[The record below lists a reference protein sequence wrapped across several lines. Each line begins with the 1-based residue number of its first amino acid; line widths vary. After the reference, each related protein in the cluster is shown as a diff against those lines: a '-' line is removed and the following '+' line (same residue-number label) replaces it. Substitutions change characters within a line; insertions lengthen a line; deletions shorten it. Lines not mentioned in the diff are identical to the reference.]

1 MTYEGPIQ
9 QFIYEDLH
17 SDLKTIATKYSK
29 LTSKSLYDFLSID
42 QNMYDLPYDILE
54 LLANEVKELTNDH
67 TMSDIDLE
75 GAVKGLLINYDETLL
90 NEDQTSIDFK
100 NKQLSYF
107 RQKSP
112 ALKNVINE
120 MSPYIKQA
128 LFINET
134 NKQAYS
140 LVLDKNIEITYLPA
154 GRINQIGHSLFVV
167 SQDKTF
173 TWTFDECDFSIN
185 DLKDKLN
192 ILQIS

>member
-1 MTYEGPIQ
+1 MTHEGPIQ

-17 SDLKTIATKYSK
+17 SDLKTLATKYSE
-29 LTSKSLYDFLSID
+29 LTSKDLYDFLSID

-54 LLANEVKELTNDH
+54 LFADEVKELTNDH

-75 GAVKGLLINYDETLL
+75 GAIKGLLINYDEILL
-90 NEDQTSIDFK
+90 NENCTSIAFK

-107 RQKSP
+107 RHKSP
-112 ALKNVINE
+112 ALRNVINE

-128 LFINET
+128 LFTNEP

-167 SQDKTF
+167 SQAKTF

-192 ILQIS
+192 TLQIS

>member
-17 SDLKTIATKYSK
+17 SDLKTIATKYSE

-54 LLANEVKELTNDH
+54 LLSNEVKELTNDH

-112 ALKNVINE
+112 ALRNVINE
-120 MSPYIKQA
+120 MSPYIKRA

-140 LVLDKNIEITYLPA
+140 LVLDKNIAITYLPA

-167 SQDKTF
+167 SQDKVF
-173 TWTFDECDFSIN
+173 NWTFNECDFSIN

>member
-90 NEDQTSIDFK
+90 N
-100 NKQLSYF
+100 
-107 RQKSP
+107 
-112 ALKNVINE
+112 
-120 MSPYIKQA
+120 
-128 LFINET
+128 
-134 NKQAYS
+134 
-140 LVLDKNIEITYLPA
+140 
-154 GRINQIGHSLFVV
+154 
-167 SQDKTF
+167 
-173 TWTFDECDFSIN
+173 
-185 DLKDKLN
+185 
-192 ILQIS
+192 